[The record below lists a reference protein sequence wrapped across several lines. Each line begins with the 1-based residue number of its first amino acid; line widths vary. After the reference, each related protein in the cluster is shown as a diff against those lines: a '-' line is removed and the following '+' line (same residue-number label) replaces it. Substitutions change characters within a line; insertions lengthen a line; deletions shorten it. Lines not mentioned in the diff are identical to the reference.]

1 MAIAD
6 RIPDQILGDRLHVQ
20 AVQALLGALPLKEDF
35 DEAAPVYSTLS
46 QLISD
51 GAMSQKLGGQLA
63 NILQVS
69 GVACL
74 VRWDKVSITS
84 SWAGCQHDLRLSLAH
99 VGMLLPGSQTKC
111 DATSFSRG
119 TPTALSALSLLH
131 SWCADMRQKKCKAR
145 VRAAFSQPSL
155 EV

>member
-1 MAIAD
+1 MS
-6 RIPDQILGDRLHVQ
+6 DQILGDCSHVQ

-74 VRWDKVSITS
+74 VRWAIVSTTS
-84 SWAGCQHDLRLSLAH
+84 SRAGCQHD
-99 VGMLLPGSQTKC
+99 
-111 DATSFSRG
+111 
-119 TPTALSALSLLH
+119 
-131 SWCADMRQKKCKAR
+131 
-145 VRAAFSQPSL
+145 
-155 EV
+155 